1 MLGASLIFNDLPQLD
16 QRRLVVSE
24 VNLESNAICVFNNS
38 LDRRFLDTSARQ
50 FYLDIFPRFELS
62 IWHFREEFTTIVSR
76 GAIKQ

>member
-1 MLGASLIFNDLPQLD
+1 MLGASLIFNNLPQFD

-50 FYLDIFPRFELS
+50 FYLDMFPRFELS
-62 IWHFREEFTTIVSR
+62 I
-76 GAIKQ
+76 